1 MMTTFKFSR
10 WLLLTIFLILQLFSS
25 VDALSNVKIKV
36 KINDKIITNI
46 DIQKEAQYLKI
57 LNSNLNQ
64 LSEDKVLELAKISL
78 VNEIIKEKE
87 ILKFS
92 GKNFKDNPFLD
103 EYLKNLYS
111 KLNYKNQNEFENLLN
126 QKKTYNFDEI
136 KYKINIELYW
146 NELIYNKFNKLVK
159 INEKLLLK
167 KIKNSNNHEQKEY
180 NLLEIVFE
188 KKKNLQL
195 KEQLRLIKSSIE
207 EVGFKNTANIYS
219 ISESSK
225 FGGNLGWIKENGLS
239 REIVESLNS
248 LEEGDLTN
256 VIKIG
261 NNFLLLKVNKI
272 RINKI
277 KINTEEELKKL
288 VNAERNKQLNQFSR
302 IFFNKSKINYSIDEI

>member
-1 MMTTFKFSR
+1 MTTSKFSR
-10 WLLLTIFLILQLFSS
+10 LPLIIFFILQLLNGT
-25 VDALSNVKIKV
+25 DAFSNVKIKV

-46 DIQKEAQYLKI
+46 DIQKEAEYLKI

-64 LSEDKVLELAKISL
+64 LPEDKVLELAKISL
-78 VNEIIKEKE
+78 INEIIKEKE

-92 GKNFKDNPFLD
+92 RKDFEDNPFLI

-111 KLNYKNQNEFENLLN
+111 RLNYKNQSEFENLLN

-239 REIVESLNS
+239 REIVESLSS